1 MDEHHAAGEFR
12 VKLFGWSQERR
23 FVVVR
28 ERIREPVAKRLE
40 AIEIEIDKAAAELW
54 KITAAELAEIKFS
67 LADLQ

>member
-1 MDEHHAAGEFR
+1 LVNSR
-12 VKLFGWSQERR
+12 VPPLSPGRA
-23 FVVVR
+23 
-28 ERIREPVAKRLE
+28 REPVAKRLE